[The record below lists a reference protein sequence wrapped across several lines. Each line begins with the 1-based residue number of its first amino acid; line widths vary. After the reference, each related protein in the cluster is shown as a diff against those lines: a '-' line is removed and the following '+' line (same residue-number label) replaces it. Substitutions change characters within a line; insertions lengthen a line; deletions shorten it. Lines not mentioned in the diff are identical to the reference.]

1 MNLRNIYD
9 SRRIWKMVLLAMS
22 LVLVSVFI
30 YFSNSLVKDL
40 AKQERERMQIW
51 ADATREMVTSTDADV
66 DFLLSIIQGNH
77 NIPVLLVDDK
87 NNIIEQRNF
96 KLPEPNDSL
105 KMIDEYTAI
114 NKQFLQKKL
123 NKLRKTT
130 NNIEIKID
138 DSTHQVLYYE
148 DSDVLRRL
156 AYYPYIQ
163 LAVMLLFIAI
173 AYFALISVKK
183 AEQNRVWVGLSKET
197 AHQLGTPISSLMAW
211 TQMLESMGIDKEI
224 INDMDTDVHRLSV
237 IADRFSKIG
246 SMPDKELT
254 FINEAVESS
263 LNYMRTRIPKH
274 VTLTVHT
281 DDEKNCGVMLCQ
293 PLFEWVMEN
302 LTKNAVDA
310 MSGEGRIDIVV
321 TSDAQHAHLYVK
333 DTGKGIARKNFKN
346 VFNPGFT
353 TKKRGWGLGLTLVK
367 RIIEE
372 YHNGKIYVKD
382 SEMGKGTTFAI
393 EIVATTLVSISSRPK
408 GNSWWML
415 VVVMAFSSSYTVPA
429 STSCTFAIFS
439 LPMCTPITSWV

>member
-1 MNLRNIYD
+1 MRNIYD
-9 SRRIWKMVLLAMS
+9 SRRIWKMALLAVS
-22 LVLVSVFI
+22 LILVAVFI

-40 AKQERERMQIW
+40 AKQERERMEIW
-51 ADATREMVTSTDADV
+51 ADATRELTTSTDTDV
-66 DFLLSIIQGNH
+66 DFLFRIIRGNQ
-77 NIPVLLVDDK
+77 NIPVLLVDDQE
-87 NNIIEQRNF
+87 NIIEQRNF
-96 KLPEPNDSL
+96 KLPEPADTA
-105 KMIDEYTAI
+105 KMLDEYSQV
-114 NKQFLQKKL
+114 NKDFLAKKLQKL
-123 NKLRKTT
+123 RNSSNK
-130 NNIEIKID
+130 IEIEID
-138 DSTHQVLYYE
+138 KDTHQMLYYE

-163 LAVMLLFIAI
+163 LAVMLLFLGI
-173 AYFALISVKK
+173 AYFALISVKR

-211 TQMLESMGIDKEI
+211 TQMLDSLGIDKEI
-224 INDMDTDVHRLSV
+224 ISDMNTDVHRLSV

-254 FINEAVESS
+254 FINEAVETS
-263 LNYMRTRIPKH
+263 LAYMRTRIPKH

-281 DDEKNCGVMLCQ
+281 DGEKNCGVMLCQ

-310 MSGEGRIDIVV
+310 MEGEGSIDIVV
-321 TSDAQHAHLYVK
+321 TSDDKHAHLYVK

-372 YHNGKIYVKD
+372 YHVGKIYVKE
-382 SEMGKGTTFAI
+382 SEVGKGTTFAI
-393 EIVATTLVSISSRPK
+393 EIPK
-408 GNSWWML
+408 
-415 VVVMAFSSSYTVPA
+415 VK
-429 STSCTFAIFS
+429 
-439 LPMCTPITSWV
+439 

>member
-346 VFNPGFT
+346 GFNPGFT

-382 SEMGKGTTFAI
+382 SEVGKGTTFAI
-393 EIVATTLVSISSRPK
+393 EIPK
-408 GNSWWML
+408 
-415 VVVMAFSSSYTVPA
+415 VK
-429 STSCTFAIFS
+429 
-439 LPMCTPITSWV
+439 

>member
-1 MNLRNIYD
+1 MKLRSIYD
-9 SRRIWKMVLLAMS
+9 SRRIWKMALLAVS
-22 LVLVSVFI
+22 LVLVGVFI
-30 YFSNSLVKDL
+30 YISNRLVKDL
-40 AKQERERMQIW
+40 AKQERERMEIW
-51 ADATREMVTSTDADV
+51 ADATRELTTSTDTDV
-66 DFLLSIIQGNH
+66 DFLFRIIQGNR
-77 NIPVLLVDDK
+77 NIPVLLVDDQGK
-87 NNIIEQRNF
+87 IIEQRNF
-96 KLPEPNDSL
+96 KLPEPADTA
-105 KMIDEYTAI
+105 KMIEEYSAT
-114 NKQFLQKKL
+114 NKAFLTKKHE
-123 NKLRKTT
+123 KLRNST
-130 NNIEIKID
+130 NSIEIRID
-138 DSTHQVLYYE
+138 ESTKQMLYYE

-163 LAVMLLFIAI
+163 LAVMLLFLGI

-211 TQMLESMGIDKEI
+211 TQMLESMGVDKEI
-224 INDMDTDVHRLSV
+224 ITDMDTDVHRLSV

-263 LNYMRTRIPKH
+263 LAYMRTRIPKH

-281 DDEKNCGVMLCQ
+281 DEDKNCGVMLCQ

-310 MSGEGRIDIVV
+310 MSGQGRIDIVV

-333 DTGKGIARKNFKN
+333 DTGKGIPRKNFKN

-372 YHNGKIYVKD
+372 YHGGKIFVKE
-382 SEMGKGTTFAI
+382 SEVGKGTTFSI
-393 EIVATTLVSISSRPK
+393 EIPK
-408 GNSWWML
+408 
-415 VVVMAFSSSYTVPA
+415 VK
-429 STSCTFAIFS
+429 
-439 LPMCTPITSWV
+439 

>member
-1 MNLRNIYD
+1 
-9 SRRIWKMVLLAMS
+9 MVLLAVS
-22 LVLVSVFI
+22 LILVVVFI
-30 YFSNSLVKDL
+30 YFSNTLVKDL
-40 AKQERERMQIW
+40 AKQERERMEIW
-51 ADATREMVTSTDADV
+51 ADATRELTTSTETDV
-66 DFLLSIIQGNH
+66 DFLFRIIHGNR
-77 NIPVLLVDDK
+77 NIPVLLVDEGD
-87 NNIIEQRNF
+87 NIIEQRNF
-96 KLPEPNDSL
+96 KLPEPADTA
-105 KMIDEYTAI
+105 KMIDEYSAV
-114 NKQFLQKKL
+114 NKTFLTKKL
-123 NKLRKTT
+123 DKLRNST
-130 NNIEIKID
+130 NKIEIKID
-138 DSTHQVLYYE
+138 DSTSQMLYYE

-163 LAVMLLFIAI
+163 LAVMLLFLGI

-211 TQMLESMGIDKEI
+211 TQMLESMGVDKEI
-224 INDMDTDVHRLSV
+224 ITDMDTDVHRLSV

-263 LNYMRTRIPKH
+263 LAYMRTRIPKH

-281 DDEKNCGVMLCQ
+281 EDDKNCGVMLCQ

-310 MSGEGRIDIVV
+310 MSGQGRIDIVV

-333 DTGKGIARKNFKN
+333 DTGKGIPRKNFKN

-372 YHNGKIYVKD
+372 YHGGKIFVKE
-382 SEMGKGTTFAI
+382 SEVGKGTTFSI
-393 EIVATTLVSISSRPK
+393 EIPK
-408 GNSWWML
+408 
-415 VVVMAFSSSYTVPA
+415 VK
-429 STSCTFAIFS
+429 
-439 LPMCTPITSWV
+439 